1 MKKRIWAVLLALA
14 LSLCPL
20 SAFAAEADSRLVQED
35 PIPEFVPGV
44 FTEEYEFTYPT
55 YGRGFRRSAQQLPAS
70 YDSRAA
76 GYQSAVKS
84 QGSNG
89 LCWAFGTYAAVEANM
104 LKNGMGEHDFS
115 ELHM

>member
-89 LCWAFGTYAAVEANM
+89 AVLGLWHLCCRGGQYVKERHGRA
-104 LKNGMGEHDFS
+104 
-115 ELHM
+115 